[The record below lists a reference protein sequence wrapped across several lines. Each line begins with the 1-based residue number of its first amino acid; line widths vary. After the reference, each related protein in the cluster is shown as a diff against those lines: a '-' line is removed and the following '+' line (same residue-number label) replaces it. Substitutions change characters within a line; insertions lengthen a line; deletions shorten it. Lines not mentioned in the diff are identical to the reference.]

1 MPIILL
7 APKHA
12 FPNTCPQRKL
22 RSGVTKMTICGEI
35 QTGRPTRLS
44 RKMRILLFFVVEG
57 VAALAVGFAALFLS
71 FEPVWSAEAPQ
82 AAVLRPA
89 DARSGSLLLKTE
101 DGYADAAR
109 LGIDVDLTVSGPTI
123 RARVTQIFRNPTQNW
138 VEATYVYPLPSGG
151 AVDTLKMVVGD
162 RVVVGDIRER
172 QQARVI
178 YEQAKQNGQ
187 KAALTEQERPNIFT
201 NSVANIGPGETVLVQ
216 IEYQEPVQQSGNE
229 FSLRVPMVVGPRY
242 NPAPVVQSVD
252 FRPDGGGWGAT
263 KSDPVPDRDRVSP
276 EVLDPAH
283 NAPVNPT
290 SITVRLQAGFP
301 LGEVK
306 SHYHAVKTESPDSST
321 RIIRLAE
328 GIVPAD
334 RDFELTWK
342 PAAEKA
348 PSVGLFREHVGNAD
362 YLLAF
367 VTPPSVEQAQQKPL
381 PREVIFVIDNSGS
394 MGGTSIAQAKAS
406 LIYAL
411 GRLQPSDR
419 FNVIRFDH
427 TMDVLFSAS
436 VPADAGHLGRATAFV
451 SALEANGGT
460 EMVPAMRAA
469 LTDDSGDD
477 ASNVRQVVFLTDGAI
492 GNEQQLFETITAMRG
507 RSRVFMVGIGSA
519 PNTYLMTR
527 AAELGRGAFTHIGSV
542 EQVEERMRGL
552 FAKLENPA
560 VTGLTAKFSDAS
572 ADITPAAI
580 PDLYRDEP
588 LILAA
593 KLDKLAGLIEIK
605 GHIGDRPWVVT
616 LPLANAAEGKGLS
629 KLWARRKISDAE
641 VARTTRQTA
650 PEDADKTILAL
661 ALEHQLVTRLTSLV
675 AVDKTPSRP
684 EGEPLKVSELPINLP
699 AGWDFAKVFGERPQL
714 PVTPR
719 ERRADAGDGKIQ
731 VVALKRPLPVAVSMP
746 DTIKLPKTA
755 TDSELKMIAGSILL
769 ALSLILFVF
778 NRRQMFVR

>member
-1 MPIILL
+1 
-7 APKHA
+7 
-12 FPNTCPQRKL
+12 
-22 RSGVTKMTICGEI
+22 MTTYDEI
-35 QTGRPTRLS
+35 QTGNRYRLS
-44 RKMRILLFFVVEG
+44 RKMRILLFFLVEG

-71 FEPVWSAEAPQ
+71 FEPGWSAENPQ
-82 AAVLRPA
+82 AAVLRPG

-101 DGYADAAR
+101 DGYADAIR
-109 LGIDVDLTVSGPTI
+109 LGIDVDITVSGPTI

-172 QQARVI
+172 QQARAI
-178 YEQAKQNGQ
+178 YEQAARNGQ

-242 NPAPVVQSVD
+242 NPRPVVQSVD
-252 FRPDGGGWGAT
+252 LRADGGGWGAT
-263 KSDPVPDRDRVSP
+263 TTDPVPDRDRISST
-276 EVLDPAH
+276 VLDPAL
-283 NAPVNPT
+283 NAPINPT
-290 SITVRLQAGFP
+290 NITVRLQAGFP
-301 LGEVK
+301 LGDVK
-306 SHYHAVKTESPDSST
+306 SHHHAVKIDSPDSAT
-321 RIIRLAE
+321 RVIKLAE
-328 GIVPAD
+328 GVVPAD

-367 VTPPSVEQAQQKPL
+367 VTPPSVEQAEKKQL

-394 MGGTSIAQAKAS
+394 MGGTSIIQAKAS
-406 LIYAL
+406 LLYAL
-411 GRLQPSDR
+411 GRLQPNDR
-419 FNVIRFDH
+419 FNVIRFDD
-427 TMDVLFSAS
+427 TMDVLYPAS
-436 VPADAGHLGRATAFV
+436 VPADAGHIGNATSFV
-451 SALEANGGT
+451 GALQARGGT

-469 LTDDSGDD
+469 LSDVSGD
-477 ASNVRQVVFLTDGAI
+477 ASYVRQVVFLTDGAI
-492 GNEQQLFETITAMRG
+492 GNEQQLFETISALRG
-507 RSRVFMVGIGSA
+507 RSRIFMVGIGSA

-527 AAELGRGAFTHIGSV
+527 AAELGRGTFTHIGSV
-542 EQVEERMRGL
+542 EQVEERMRDL

-560 VTGLTAKFSDAS
+560 VTNLTAKFSDAA
-572 ADITPAAI
+572 ADLTPVAI
-580 PDLYRDEP
+580 PDVYRDEP
-588 LILAA
+588 LVLAA
-593 KLDKLAGLIEIK
+593 KLDKLQGSVEIK
-605 GHIGDRPWVVT
+605 GRIGDRPWVVT

-629 KLWARRKISDAE
+629 KLWARRKIADAE
-641 VARTTRQTA
+641 VARTTRQEN

-684 EGEPLKVSELPINLP
+684 EGEALKLSELPLNLP

-714 PVTPR
+714 PAAPK
-719 ERRADAGDGKIQ
+719 ERRAGDGDARVQ
-731 VVALKRPLPVAVSMP
+731 VAALKRALPVVTTAPATVQ
-746 DTIKLPKTA
+746 LPKTA
-755 TDSELKMIAGSILL
+755 TYSELKMIAGSILL
-769 ALSLILFVF
+769 MLSLILLVF
-778 NRRQMFVR
+778 NRRQTFAR